1 MKKIIKN
8 SKSQFSQSYQS
19 AFQSLSQL
27 LFCLSLSFVLAACGS
42 QPKLPQ
48 DQNSLFQKQDFSKT
62 EPKTEPKT
70 ESEAQTQANAQ
81 DEAETQ
87 ATAQDEAD
95 AEAQKINTL
104 ALKSQCISKKI
115 ENVTFASVLE
125 DTQKYVVQFIQFYE
139 MISQNG
145 TNLELILQRSQYLIQ
160 FNQSLFKYLDVI
172 EAFSKKCDPSVFNF
186 IEYRKQLTDYI
197 DGVIQ
202 KHR

>member
-8 SKSQFSQSYQS
+8 SKSQFSQSHQS

-62 EPKTEPKT
+62 EPKTE
-70 ESEAQTQANAQ
+70 S
-81 DEAETQ
+81 EAETQ

>member
-8 SKSQFSQSYQS
+8 SKSQFSQSHQS

-62 EPKTEPKT
+62 EPKTE
-70 ESEAQTQANAQ
+70 SEAQTQANAQ
-81 DEAETQ
+81 DEAQTQ
-87 ATAQDEAD
+87 ANAQDEAD

-115 ENVTFASVLE
+115 EKVTIASVLE